1 MGIFFLTE
9 SKERRGTGNT
19 NKYLNL
25 LSTQVSSP
33 QRHGGIEIAQ
43 RKNFFFCESKKRDF
57 SRETRQE
64 RNFFGYLAQKEVFY
78 LPRFAAE
85 ISFFC
90 SRKKKKFFPL
100 CNLSPSP
107 CLRGEKIA
115 SR

>member
-33 QRHGGIEIAQ
+33 QRHREHRDCTEG
-43 RKNFFFCESKKRDF
+43 KFLFFARAKKRDI

-64 RNFFGYLAQKEVFY
+64 RNFFGY
-78 LPRFAAE
+78 
-85 ISFFC
+85 
-90 SRKKKKFFPL
+90 
-100 CNLSPSP
+100 
-107 CLRGEKIA
+107 
-115 SR
+115 